1 MTRHLVLLGGSAEDA
16 CTYLQSFE
24 DSGLTVEH
32 RLEPDDLAQ
41 RSVDVLVTLDRRMI
55 EWMADRSSRPTTI
68 KSWVAIIEAG
78 DRSAVKLA
86 RSAGVNGLILRG
98 ASPRQAKTQILRV
111 RDQLQ
116 LSEQQER
123 LKRRL
128 SQGAGHTN
136 RWVARSEAMRAAGAM
151 FGRVAP
157 FRIPLLIHGETGSG
171 RSHLAQLI
179 HESGPRSTGPMITL
193 DCGSMDPARVGAKL
207 FGKEPGAFA
216 NDEAESEGAISA
228 AENGTLVLEDIAA
241 MTEQVQTMLLE
252 YLQTGT
258 YRRVGAEQTDR
269 ADVRIIA
276 IADKSLEE
284 RLHEKGFR
292 LDLFQTLQGLR
303 ISLPPLRERR
313 EEIAPLLFHFLK
325 QDADLCF
332 PPITGISTNVLTQFM
347 AHHWPRNVKELQEEL
362 RTACALA
369 KGPILNFW
377 GTGRHQSAQSADTRF
392 ASGMVDISQPLGTQT
407 AEAVEL
413 VERSYLEHVLRRY
426 RGQIAPSARHCG
438 ISRQL
443 VSAKVKK
450 YEIPLEQYRG

>member
-151 FGRVAP
+151 IGRVAP
-157 FRIPLLIHGETGSG
+157 LRIPLLIHGETGSG

-313 EEIAPLLFHFLK
+313 DDVLPLAMPGMMTGGILGMARALGESAPLLL
-325 QDADLCF
+325 
-332 PPITGISTNVLTQFM
+332 I
-347 AHHWPRNVKELQEEL
+347 
-362 RTACALA
+362 
-369 KGPILNFW
+369 
-377 GTGRHQSAQSADTRF
+377 
-392 ASGMVDISQPLGTQT
+392 GMVAFIVDVPRRLTDPSTVLPVQVYLW
-407 AEAVEL
+407 ARSSERAF
-413 VERSYLEHVLRRY
+413 VERTSGAIIVL
-426 RGQIAPSARHCG
+426 
-438 ISRQL
+438 L
-443 VSAKVKK
+443 VFLMDTPNLTCSDTYVCA
-450 YEIPLEQYRG
+450 